1 MKHMLHNIVFP
12 SGPCSPRSSDWILL
26 ALRVVFGTFL
36 LVHGIQKIMDY
47 GTLSST
53 FPDPIGLG
61 SRISLQLAIF
71 AEFLCSL
78 GVITGFLFRLS
89 LIPVM
94 FTMCVAAFVVLG
106 GAPWGQRELPV
117 SYLMVFAIMFISG
130 PGRISLDAL
139 VGRKSRR
146 QV

>member
-1 MKHMLHNIVFP
+1 MMPRAP
-12 SGPCSPRSSDWILL
+12 SSSPT
-26 ALRVVFGTFL
+26 V
-36 LVHGIQKIMDY
+36 
-47 GTLSST
+47 
-53 FPDPIGLG
+53 
-61 SRISLQLAIF
+61 SLQLAIF

-117 SYLMVFAIMFISG
+117 SYLIVFVIMFISG
-130 PGRISLDAL
+130 PGRISLDSL